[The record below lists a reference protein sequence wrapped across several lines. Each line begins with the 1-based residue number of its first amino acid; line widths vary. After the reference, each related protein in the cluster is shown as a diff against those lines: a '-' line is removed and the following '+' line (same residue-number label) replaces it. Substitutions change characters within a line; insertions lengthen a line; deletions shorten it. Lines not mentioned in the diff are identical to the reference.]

1 MVPAWAYARK
11 PALHNPK
18 RRRYLILA
26 PGQFASNAKTA
37 HGVIAYGNDEVVAV
51 VDPQC
56 AGKRVSDV
64 LPYLKSAAPIVSSVG
79 EGLAYKPTAL
89 LIGTA
94 PKGGKLPPDWRAEVL
109 AAIRGGLEIVS
120 GLHDILREDAEFA
133 AAARQHGVTIWDVR
147 EPPNVPL
154 FKGEVYGVKAPIAL
168 AVGNDCAVGKM
179 TVMLELARAA
189 QDAGTKAEF
198 VATGQTGIMIAGW
211 GISIDR
217 VISDFATGATE
228 QIVLEAARRKPDYIL
243 VEGQGGINHPA
254 YAPVTL
260 ALMYGAAPDALV
272 LVVKPDRTRIEVFE
286 TPTLS
291 YRELIRSY
299 EALCATVKPAKV
311 VGIALNTHGL
321 SDERAREEIE
331 RARSETMVPADDVV
345 RFGPHAL
352 WSAIAPQL
360 IKRNPLSAEVTA

>member
-1 MVPAWAYARK
+1 MAPAWACVKR
-11 PALHNPK
+11 PALPSA
-18 RRRYLILA
+18 RRYVVLA
-26 PGQFASNAKTA
+26 PGCFASNAKTA
-37 HGVIAYGNDEVVAV
+37 HGVIRYSSDETVAV
-51 VDPQC
+51 VDPSH
-56 AGKRVSDV
+56 AGQRVREV
-64 LPYLKSAAPIVSSVG
+64 VPYLKSDAPIVASVADA
-79 EGLAYKPTAL
+79 LRFKPTAL

-109 AAIRGGLEIVS
+109 AAIAAGLEIVS
-120 GLHDILREDAEFA
+120 GLHDMLAADPEFA
-133 AAARQHGVTIWDVR
+133 AAASEHHVRIWDVR
-147 EPPNVPL
+147 EPPEVPL
-154 FKGEVYGVKAPIAL
+154 FTGEVYNVTAPIAL

-189 QDAGTKAEF
+189 REAGRHAEF

-211 GISIDR
+211 GIAVDR

-228 QIVLEAARRKPDYIL
+228 QIVLEAARRNPDYIL

-260 ALMYGAAPDALV
+260 SLMFGAAPDALL
-272 LVVKPDRTRIEVFE
+272 LVVDPKRARIEVYE

-291 YRELIRSY
+291 YRALIRTY
-299 EALCATVKPAKV
+299 ESLCGSVKPAKV

-321 SDERAREEIE
+321 SDERARAEIE
-331 RARSETMVPADDVV
+331 RAREETQLPADDVV

-352 WSAIAPQL
+352 WSAIEPHLRKSAPL
-360 IKRNPLSAEVTA
+360 AAEVNA

>member
-1 MVPAWAYARK
+1 LR
-11 PALHNPK
+11 NTE

-26 PGQFASNAKTA
+26 PGHFANNAKTA

-51 VDPQC
+51 TDPQS
-56 AGKRVSDV
+56 AGMRVCDV
-64 LPYLKSAAPIVSSVG
+64 LPYLGSTAPIVASVA
-79 EGLAYKPTAL
+79 EGLAYKPTSL

-94 PKGGKLPPDWRAEVL
+94 PKGGKLPPEWRAEVL

-120 GLHDILREDAEFA
+120 GLHDILREDPEFA
-133 AAARQHGVTIWDVR
+133 AAAQDHQVNIWDVR
-147 EPPNVPL
+147 EPPEVPL
-154 FKGEVYGVKAPIAL
+154 FKGDVYDVKAPIAL

-189 QDAGTKAEF
+189 KDAGSNAEF
-198 VATGQTGIMIAGW
+198 VPTGQTGIMIAGW
-211 GISIDR
+211 GIAIDR

-228 QIVLEAARRKPDYIL
+228 QIVLEAARRNPDYIL

-260 ALMYGAAPDALV
+260 ALMFGAAPDALV
-272 LVVKPDRTRIEVFE
+272 LVVKPDRARIETFE

-291 YRELIRSY
+291 YRELIRTY
-299 EALCATVKPAKV
+299 EALCGSVKPAKV
-311 VGIALNTHGL
+311 VGIALNTRGL

-331 RARSETMVPADDVV
+331 RARAETALPADDVV

-352 WSAIAPQL
+352 WSAIAPVL

>member
-1 MVPAWAYARK
+1 MR
-11 PALHNPK
+11 NPQ
-18 RRRYLILA
+18 RRYLILA
-26 PGQFASNAKTA
+26 PGHFAQNAKTA
-37 HGVIAYGNDEVVAV
+37 HGVIAYGDDEIVAV
-51 VDPQC
+51 VDREC
-56 AGKRVSDV
+56 AGNRVSDV
-64 LPYLKSAAPIVSSVG
+64 LPYLKSSAPIVASVA
-79 EGLAYKPTAL
+79 EGLAYKPTSL

-109 AAIRGGLEIVS
+109 AAIAAGLEIVS
-120 GLHDILREDAEFA
+120 GLHDMLGEDAEFS
-133 AAARQHGVTIWDVR
+133 AAAREYNARIWDVR
-147 EPPNVPL
+147 KPPDVPL
-154 FKGEVYGVKAPIAL
+154 FTGDAYNVKPPVVL

-189 QDAGTKAEF
+189 KDAGKHAEF
-198 VATGQTGIMIAGW
+198 VPTGQTGIMIAGW
-211 GISIDR
+211 GIAIDR

-228 QIVLEAARRKPDYIL
+228 QIVLEAARRNPDYIL

-260 ALMYGAAPDALV
+260 SLMFGAAPDELL
-272 LVVKPDRTRIEVFE
+272 LVVDPKRARIEVFE

-291 YRELIRSY
+291 YRELIRTY
-299 EALCATVKPAKV
+299 EALCASVKPAKV

-331 RARSETMVPADDVV
+331 RARTETMLPADDVV

-352 WSAIAPQL
+352 WDAIAPQL
-360 IKRNPLSAEVTA
+360 IKRFPLSAEVTA

>member
-1 MVPAWAYARK
+1 LRSPE
-11 PALHNPK
+11 

-26 PGQFASNAKTA
+26 PGNFANNAKTA
-37 HGVIAYGNDEVVAV
+37 HGVIAYGSDEVVAV

-56 AGKRVSDV
+56 AGKLVRDV
-64 LPYLKSAAPIVSSVG
+64 LPYLRSDAPIVATVA
-79 EGLAYKPTAL
+79 EGLAYKPTSL

-120 GLHDILREDAEFA
+120 GLHDILREDPEFA
-133 AAARQHGVTIWDVR
+133 AAAQQYNVRIWDVR
-147 EPPNVPL
+147 EPPDVPL
-154 FKGEVYGVKAPIAL
+154 FKGDVYDVKAPIAL

-189 QDAGTKAEF
+189 KDAGSKAEF
-198 VATGQTGIMIAGW
+198 VPTGQTGIMIAGW
-211 GISIDR
+211 GIAIDR

-228 QIVLEAARRKPDYIL
+228 QIVLEAARRNPDYIL
-243 VEGQGGINHPA
+243 VEGQGGVNHPA

-260 ALMYGAAPDALV
+260 ALMFGAAPDALI

-291 YRELIRSY
+291 YRELIRTY
-299 EALCATVKPAKV
+299 EALCGTVKPAKV
-311 VGIALNTHGL
+311 AGIALNTHGL

-331 RARSETMVPADDVV
+331 RARAETQLPADDVV

-352 WSAIAPQL
+352 WAAIAPML